1 MNHILIRFISTS
13 NSTFSILLLM
23 CLIKARKKQLALTM
37 AAYLEGSEVNLPP
50 VSIRVTVSVQLT
62 KEDIVESSRKF
73 DDTWK
78 TIFGER
84 ERVAD
89 VK

>member
-1 MNHILIRFISTS
+1 
-13 NSTFSILLLM
+13 M

-73 DDTWK
+73 DDTCK

-84 ERVAD
+84 ESC
-89 VK
+89 

>member
-1 MNHILIRFISTS
+1 
-13 NSTFSILLLM
+13 
-23 CLIKARKKQLALTM
+23 M

-73 DDTWK
+73 DDTCK

-84 ERVAD
+84 VAD